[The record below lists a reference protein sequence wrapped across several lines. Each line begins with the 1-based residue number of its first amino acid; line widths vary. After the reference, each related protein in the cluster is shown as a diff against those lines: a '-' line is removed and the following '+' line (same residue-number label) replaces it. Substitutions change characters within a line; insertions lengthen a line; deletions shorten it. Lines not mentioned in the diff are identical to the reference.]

1 MLWYGSVVPRPRL
14 HDLDALMDA
23 AESLA
28 VDSGAS
34 AVTIRAMSE
43 RTSISNGA
51 IYHAFGSR
59 AGLLGRVWVRDAR
72 RMLTLQNDAVTTALE
87 HRPGRD
93 SAVRAVVAAADAPA
107 AFLAES
113 PVAARFL
120 MTVSRRELL
129 GTDDLPDEV
138 AADLRTLDE
147 TLAALLVQLSR
158 ALWNRAD
165 RESVAVVKDCVV
177 GLPTAL
183 LLRGTTSPDI
193 AARERLAAAVRG
205 ILALP
210 PPTTDHAP
218 PRRKAS
224 S

>member
-1 MLWYGSVVPRPRL
+1 
-14 HDLDALMDA
+14 MDA
-23 AESLA
+23 AETLA

-43 RTSISNGA
+43 RTSVSNGA

-113 PVAARFL
+113 PFAARFL
-120 MTVSRRELL
+120 MTLSRRELL

-147 TLAALLVQLSR
+147 TLVALLVQLAR

-165 RESVAVVKDCVV
+165 RESVAVVEDCVV

-183 LLRGTTSPDI
+183 LLRGTRSPDT

-210 PPTTDHAP
+210 PPTT
-218 PRRKAS
+218 RKAS